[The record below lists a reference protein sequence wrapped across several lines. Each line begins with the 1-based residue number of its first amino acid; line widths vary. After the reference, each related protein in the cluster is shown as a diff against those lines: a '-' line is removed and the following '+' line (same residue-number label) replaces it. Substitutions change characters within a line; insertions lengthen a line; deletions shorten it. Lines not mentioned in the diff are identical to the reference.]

1 MKLLSIGNSFS
12 QDAQRWLHAIALA
25 GGDELDTCNLYIGGC
40 SLERHWDC
48 VQNDLCDYVK
58 EGNDGVK
65 LYSTTIRD
73 ALQSDSYDVIT
84 LQQVSSYSGH
94 PQSYIPYLTDIAAF
108 VREHQPQAKL
118 YFHKTWSYEPGS
130 NHPNFHLYQ
139 HDSREM
145 YRRVTEAA
153 QMASRLIGAEIIPV
167 GDVIQSLREN
177 TREFDVQNGG
187 LSLCRDTYHLSWDYG
202 RFAAGA
208 VWYRCLTGNQV
219 NLEAFAQANP
229 HFDMHLL
236 QVIAEQV
243 DIVFAK

>member
-48 VQNDLCDYVK
+48 IQNDLSDYVK

-65 LYSTTIRD
+65 LYSTTLLD
-73 ALQSDSYDVIT
+73 ALQEDTYDVIT
-84 LQQVSSYSGH
+84 LQQASRCSGQ
-94 PQSYIPYLTDIAAF
+94 PQSYIPYLADIAAF
-108 VREHQPQAKL
+108 VKEYQPQAKL

-130 NHPNFHLYQ
+130 HHPYFHLYQ
-139 HDSREM
+139 HDSKEM
-145 YRRVTEAA
+145 QRRITDATL
-153 QMASRLIGAEIIPV
+153 MASRLIGAQIIPV
-167 GDVIQSLREN
+167 GDVIQALREN
-177 TREFDVQNGG
+177 SKEFDVENGG

-208 VWYRCLTGNQV
+208 VWYRSLTGKQV
-219 NLEAFAQANP
+219 NLEAFVKANP
-229 HFDMHLL
+229 HFEMELL
-236 QVIAEQV
+236 QVIAAQV
-243 DIVFAK
+243 EAIFAE